1 MGNDLKLEID
11 INNKNVLILSK
22 GNKYTYIVIPP
33 GKNRIDIITDKE
45 LINGYNYGIQDN
57 IIIMIDEIGRKIFY
71 NNKLVIDQI
80 L

>member
-1 MGNDLKLEID
+1 MGNNLKLEID

-22 GNKYTYIVIPP
+22 GNKYNYIVIPP
-33 GKNRIDIITDKE
+33 GKNRTDIITDNE